1 MNTIQFYIDTNYQN
15 AKGKISVS
23 FSNTGKLE
31 IFFQSIEF
39 SHAKR
44 SFHIEMRSAKKILMA
59 YIIEKLNGSLGHFY
73 FSSTI
78 RIEGTEAECLTI
90 SQPTDVDSA
99 ETLSL

>member
-15 AKGKISVS
+15 AKGKIYVS
-23 FSNTGKLE
+23 FSKSGK
-31 IFFQSIEF
+31 IDISFQSIEF
-39 SHAKR
+39 RYAKK
-44 SFHIEMRSAKKILMA
+44 SFHVEMISIKKILMA